1 MISYITKEKTMRKLP
16 LINKE
21 SKAGFL
27 SAKEK
32 ELLQKILLDAFQNIE
47 NDVAIGRRFTVSDIY
62 EKVSNANAINFD
74 YEDVDY
80 LAVEEK

>member
-1 MISYITKEKTMRKLP
+1 MRKLP

-21 SKAGFL
+21 SKADFL
-27 SAKEK
+27 SGKEK
-32 ELLQKILLDAFQNIE
+32 ELLEKILLDAFPNIQ